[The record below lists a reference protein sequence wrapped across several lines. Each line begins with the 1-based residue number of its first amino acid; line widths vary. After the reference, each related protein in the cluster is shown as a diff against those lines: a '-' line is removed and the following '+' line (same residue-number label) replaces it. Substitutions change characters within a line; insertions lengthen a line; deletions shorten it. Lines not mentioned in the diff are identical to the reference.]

1 MKKRA
6 YIMICIAL
14 LCVACMAAVHITLLG
29 TADQAEFDLSV
40 YVSDASAAEGITLTM
55 HQSSYHQL
63 FWDTRLRLT
72 DPENPETQFTARS
85 TPKPV
90 ERMQIEPAGL
100 VMRYPMINRILNF
113 GSIGLDTAEW
123 RQYFADSGAG
133 LSAELKERID
143 ALSGEIGSPFNTLG
157 TEENRY
163 LLEAVLDA
171 ADQTEAGATR
181 EVNLPLKQYLDHVPY
196 QAYLELGNFA
206 PGYDRESQFASASGE
221 RIDLT
226 VIELREKALAEAM
239 REYFR
244 FPVPDDAQIKITVT
258 KKDVTH
264 VTKLEIG
271 FLFPTGHLMTSSE
284 VTAGK
289 CWFIPW
295 LDSNEPLDFSA
306 SRGGYALY
314 CLPFTPT
321 LDAAGRPSADVE
333 TDAMHIVLPLE
344 ENEKVISLQ
353 AVSLLGGEG
362 KDASAAEGKN
372 TSAAEE
378 KDASAAEEK
387 DASAAKGKNTSAA
400 EGEDASVAEDDTILL
415 VLQVEK
421 HLELVLVDSKTETV
435 RQRFTLFSE
444 EEWKDR
450 ARLTF
455 QPLGNKLF
463 VVSGSHVHYYES
475 DASGCY
481 QLLLHVPDTMGPV
494 RPEELKYQ
502 TNAAPAALAWDGERL
517 VIANLDHSRRYT
529 TSNSEL
535 LIGVYDATG
544 LRYLAGIKSGP
555 MQPTTIGS
563 EEKSVVWGEYNS
575 PRIGAL
581 ELAFD

>member
-1 MKKRA
+1 
-6 YIMICIAL
+6 MICIAL
-14 LCVACMAAVHITLLG
+14 LCVACIAAVHITLLG

-100 VMRYPMINRILNF
+100 VMRYPMITRILNF
-113 GSIGLDTAEW
+113 GSVGLDTTEW

-226 VIELREKALAEAM
+226 VIEVREKALAEAM
-239 REYFR
+239 REHFR

-314 CLPFTPT
+314 CLPFTPA

-333 TDAMHIVLPLE
+333 TDAMHMVLPLE

-362 KDASAAEGKN
+362 KDASAAEGEDA
-372 TSAAEE
+372 SAAEE
-378 KDASAAEEK
+378 KDTSAAEEK

-435 RQRFTLFSE
+435 RQRFTLLSE

-455 QPLGNKLF
+455 QALGNKLF
-463 VVSGSHVHYYES
+463 VVSESHVHYYES

-481 QLLLHVPDTMGPV
+481 QLLINVPDTMGPV

-502 TNAAPAALAWDGERL
+502 SNAALAALAWDGERL

-535 LIGVYDATG
+535 LIGIYDATG

-575 PRIGAL
+575 PGIGAL

>member
-72 DPENPETQFTARS
+72 DPENPETQFTVRS

-100 VMRYPMINRILNF
+100 VMRYPMITRILNF
-113 GSIGLDTAEW
+113 GSVGLDTAEW

-226 VIELREKALAEAM
+226 VIELREKAFAEAM

-314 CLPFTPT
+314 CLPFTPA

-333 TDAMHIVLPLE
+333 TDAMHMVLPLE

-362 KDASAAEGKN
+362 K
-372 TSAAEE
+372 
-378 KDASAAEEK
+378 
-387 DASAAKGKNTSAA
+387 
-400 EGEDASVAEDDTILL
+400 DASVAEDDTILL

-435 RQRFTLFSE
+435 RQRFTLLSE

-455 QPLGNKLF
+455 QPLGNKLV
-463 VVSGSHVHYYES
+463 VVSESHVHYYES

-481 QLLLHVPDTMGPV
+481 QLLINVPDTMGPVRPV

-517 VIANLDHSRRYT
+517 VIANLDYSRRYT

-535 LIGVYDATG
+535 LIGIYDATG

-575 PRIGAL
+575 PGIGAL

>member
-378 KDASAAEEK
+378 KDASAA
-387 DASAAKGKNTSAA
+387 KGKNTSAA